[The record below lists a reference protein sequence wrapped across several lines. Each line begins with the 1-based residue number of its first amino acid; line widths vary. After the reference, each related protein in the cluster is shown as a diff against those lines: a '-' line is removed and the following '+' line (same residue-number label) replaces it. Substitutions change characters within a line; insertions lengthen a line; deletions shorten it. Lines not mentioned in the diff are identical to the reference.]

1 MLANKTRIRDGRGR
15 PRKRMLEARKAP
27 GQARSKETVNV
38 ILEASAR
45 ILESE
50 GLRGFNT
57 NAIAAKAGVS
67 VGSLYQYFPNKDAI
81 LLALINRF
89 EDATQAATLEALR
102 SGRGLPLKPSLR
114 LFVRALVVMHYR
126 RPRLNRVLE
135 AEEERLGGGAEDF
148 AFRPG
153 LHDLLQEH
161 KSEIATPVSGATE
174 RVAMA
179 ILRAVV
185 DQSLAVGVSQRSVE
199 QHAMRA
205 LGGFLLY
212 KEQK

>member
-1 MLANKTRIRDGRGR
+1 MLANKTRIRDGTGR
-15 PRKRMLEARKAP
+15 PRKRSLEVRKAP

-57 NAIAAKAGVS
+57 NAVAAKAGVS

-81 LLALINRF
+81 LLALIKSF
-89 EDATQAATLEALR
+89 EDATHEAILEAMRAGKER
-102 SGRGLPLKPSLR
+102 SLKPCLK
-114 LFVRALVVMHYR
+114 LFVRALVIMHYR

-135 AEEERLGGGAEDF
+135 AEEERLGGGTENF

-153 LHDLLQEH
+153 LRDLLQEH
-161 KSEIATPVSGATE
+161 KSEMATPVSGTTE
-174 RVAMA
+174 RIAMA
-179 ILRAVV
+179 ILRGVV
-185 DQSLAVGVSQRSVE
+185 YQGLALGASQRSVE
-199 QHAMRA
+199 QQAIRA
-205 LGGFLLY
+205 LSGFLLY
-212 KEQK
+212 KE

>member
-15 PRKRMLEARKAP
+15 PRKRRLEARKAP

-50 GLRGFNT
+50 GLHGFNT
-57 NAIAAKAGVS
+57 NAVAAKAGVS

-81 LLALINRF
+81 LLALIERF
-89 EDATQAATLEALR
+89 EDTTQEAILEALR
-102 SGRGLPLKPSLR
+102 SGKGRALKPGLR

-126 RPRLNRVLE
+126 RPKLNRVLE

-153 LHDLLQEH
+153 LFDLLQEH
-161 KSEIATPVSGATE
+161 RSEIATPVSGATE

-185 DQSLAVGVSQRSVE
+185 DQGLAAGASQRSVE
-199 QHAMRA
+199 RQAMRA
-205 LGGFLLY
+205 VRAFLLY
-212 KEQK
+212 KE

>member
-15 PRKRMLEARKAP
+15 PRKRTLEVRKAP

-57 NAIAAKAGVS
+57 NAVAAKAGVS
-67 VGSLYQYFPNKDAI
+67 IGSLYQYFPNKDAI
-81 LLALINRF
+81 LLALIHRF
-89 EDATQAATLEALR
+89 EDATRDAILEAMR
-102 SGRGLPLKPSLR
+102 SGRGQPLKPCLR

-135 AEEERLGGGAEDF
+135 AEEERLGGGSDEF

-153 LHDLLQEH
+153 LLDLLQEH
-161 KSEIATPVSGATE
+161 KSEIATAVSGGTE

-179 ILRAVV
+179 ILRVVV
-185 DQSLAVGVSQRSVE
+185 DQGLAVSASQRSVE
-199 QHAMRA
+199 QQATRA
-205 LGGFLLY
+205 VSGFLLS
-212 KEQK
+212 KE

>member
-15 PRKRMLEARKAP
+15 PRKRTLEVRKAP

-57 NAIAAKAGVS
+57 NAVADKAGVS
-67 VGSLYQYFPNKDAI
+67 VGSLYQYFPNKDSI
-81 LLALINRF
+81 LLALIDSF
-89 EDATQAATLEALR
+89 ENATHQAVFEAMR
-102 SGRGLPLKPSLR
+102 SGSGRPLKPCLK

-148 AFRPG
+148 AFHPG
-153 LHDLLQEH
+153 LRDLLREH

-174 RVAMA
+174 RIAIA

-185 DQSLAVGVSQRSVE
+185 DQGLAVGASQRSVE
-199 QHAMRA
+199 QQAMRA
-205 LGGFLLY
+205 VSGFLLY
-212 KEQK
+212 RG

>member
-15 PRKRMLEARKAP
+15 PRKKMLEVRKAP
-27 GQARSKETVNV
+27 GQARSKETVNI

-57 NAIAAKAGVS
+57 NAVAAKAGVS

-81 LLALINRF
+81 LLALIHHF
-89 EDATQAATLEALR
+89 EDETHGAILEALR
-102 SGRGLPLKPSLR
+102 SGRGRPLKPCLR
-114 LFVRALVVMHYR
+114 LFVHALVVMHYR
-126 RPRLNRVLE
+126 RPGLNRILE
-135 AEEERLGGGAEDF
+135 AEEERLGGGDEDF

-153 LHDLLQEH
+153 LLDLLREH
-161 KSEIATPVSGATE
+161 KSELATPLSGATE

-179 ILRAVV
+179 
-185 DQSLAVGVSQRSVE
+185 
-199 QHAMRA
+199 
-205 LGGFLLY
+205 
-212 KEQK
+212 

>member
-15 PRKRMLEARKAP
+15 PRKRALKARKAR

-45 ILESE
+45 IFEAE
-50 GLRGFNT
+50 GLHEFST
-57 NAIAAKAGVS
+57 NAVAAKARVS

-81 LLALINRF
+81 LLALINGF
-89 EDATQAATLEALR
+89 EDATQEAILQALQ
-102 SGRGLPLKPSLR
+102 SGKGRALKPCLR
-114 LFVRALVVMHYR
+114 LFVHALVVMHYR
-126 RPRLNRVLE
+126 RPKLNRVLE
-135 AEEERLGGGAEDF
+135 AEEERLGGGTEDF

-153 LHDLLQEH
+153 LRDLLQEH
-161 KSEIATPVSGATE
+161 KNEIATPVSGTTG

-185 DQSLAVGVSQRSVE
+185 DQGLAVGASRPSVE
-199 QHAMRA
+199 RQAMRA
-205 LGGFLLY
+205 VSAFLLY
-212 KEQK
+212 KE

>member
-15 PRKRMLEARKAP
+15 PRKRMLEVRKAP

-57 NAIAAKAGVS
+57 NAVAAKAGVS
-67 VGSLYQYFPNKDAI
+67 IGSLYQYFPNKDAI
-81 LLALINRF
+81 LLALINSF
-89 EDATQAATLEALR
+89 EDATREAILEAMR
-102 SGRGLPLKPSLR
+102 SGSGRPLKPRLR

-153 LHDLLQEH
+153 LLDLLQEH

-179 ILRAVV
+179 ILRSVV
-185 DQSLAVGVSQRSVE
+185 DRGLAVGASQRSVE
-199 QHAMRA
+199 QLAMRA
-205 LGGFLLY
+205 VSGFLLY
-212 KEQK
+212 KE

>member
-15 PRKRMLEARKAP
+15 PRKRTLEARKAP

-45 ILESE
+45 ILEAH
-50 GLRGFNT
+50 GFNT
-57 NAIAAKAGVS
+57 NAVAAKAGVS

-81 LLALINRF
+81 LLALINSF
-89 EDATQAATLEALR
+89 EDATQEAILQALQ
-102 SGRGLPLKPSLR
+102 SGKGWPLKTSLK
-114 LFVRALVVMHYR
+114 LFVRALVGMHYR
-126 RPRLNRVLE
+126 RPKLNRVLE
-135 AEEERLGGGAEDF
+135 AEEERLGGGADDF

-153 LHDLLQEH
+153 LRDLLQEH
-161 KSEIATPVSGATE
+161 KNEIATPVSRTTE

-185 DQSLAVGVSQRSVE
+185 DQGLAFGASQPSVE
-199 QHAMRA
+199 RQAMRA
-205 LGGFLLY
+205 VSAFLL
-212 KEQK
+212 

>member
-15 PRKRMLEARKAP
+15 PRKRTLEARKAP

-45 ILESE
+45 ILEAD
-50 GLRGFNT
+50 GLHGFNT
-57 NAIAAKAGVS
+57 NALAAKAGVS

-81 LLALINRF
+81 LLALINSF
-89 EDATQAATLEALR
+89 EDATQEAILQALQ
-102 SGRGLPLKPSLR
+102 SGKGWPLKTSLK
-114 LFVRALVVMHYR
+114 LFVRALVGMHYR
-126 RPRLNRVLE
+126 RPKLNRVLE
-135 AEEERLGGGAEDF
+135 AEEERLGGGADDF

-153 LHDLLQEH
+153 LRDLLQEH
-161 KSEIATPVSGATE
+161 KNEIATPVSRTTE

-185 DQSLAVGVSQRSVE
+185 DQGLAFGASQPSVE
-199 QHAMRA
+199 RQAMRA
-205 LGGFLLY
+205 VSAFLL
-212 KEQK
+212 